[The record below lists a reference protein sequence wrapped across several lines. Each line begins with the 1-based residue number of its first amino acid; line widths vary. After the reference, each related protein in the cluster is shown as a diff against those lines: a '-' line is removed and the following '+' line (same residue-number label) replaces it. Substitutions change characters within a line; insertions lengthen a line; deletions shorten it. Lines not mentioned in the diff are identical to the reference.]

1 MSWLSKAIDDAPA
14 LQQEV
19 HVVDAF
25 YLTLN
30 WLTPK
35 QRESIYERSRERN
48 SREVNTAKFTN
59 LFARATVADW
69 RGLTLETLVGS
80 LGVAVLD
87 DELPGLVA
95 LEKKNGGLPF
105 SPEDAVALYRNAKS
119 ALVAEKIGKVYDD
132 WELDEKLAEVAKQ
145 KKVSASPG
153 TSS

>member
-19 HVVDAF
+19 HIVDTF

-48 SREVNTAKFTN
+48 SREVNTNKFTN

-80 LGVAVLD
+80 LGVAVVD

-95 LEKKNGGLPF
+95 LEKKSGGLPF